1 MSRKNFETLSEAL
14 TDLRKRGYLHDFN
27 LHSEWIECQSLNLQL
42 KPADFHVD
50 EVYRFEGMN
59 NPDDSSILFAIQ
71 SPTGVKGVL
80 VDAYGA
86 YSESLSAEM
95 IKRLTIDAKTS
106 H

>member
-1 MSRKNFETLSEAL
+1 MKNFETLTEAIA
-14 TDLRKRGYLHDFN
+14 DLRKRGYVHDFN
-27 LHSEWIECQSLNLQL
+27 LHTEWIECQPLQLQL

-50 EVYRFEGMN
+50 EVHRFEGMN

-86 YSESLSAEM
+86 YAESLSTEM
-95 IKRLTIDAKTS
+95 IKRLTIDANTS